1 MVNLKAG
8 KDPLR
13 DFNKKIPEFI
23 ERINELAKL
32 AKKMKSHS
40 GEKYLK
46 TPKGLKGG
54 KLDVYSVIETFGVE
68 CPAIQH
74 ALKKL
79 LFPGKRGK
87 NETLADLDEARDAI
101 NRAVELE
108 EGRGRIGGFG

>member
-1 MVNLKAG
+1 MVNLKVG

-13 DFNKKIPEFI
+13 DFNKKIPEIIKRF
-23 ERINELAKL
+23 ERLAKL
-32 AKKMKSHS
+32 AKKKSHS

-54 KLDVYSVIETFGVE
+54 KMDVYSVIETFGVE

-101 NRAVELE
+101 TRAIELE
-108 EGRGRIGGFG
+108 QGRRE